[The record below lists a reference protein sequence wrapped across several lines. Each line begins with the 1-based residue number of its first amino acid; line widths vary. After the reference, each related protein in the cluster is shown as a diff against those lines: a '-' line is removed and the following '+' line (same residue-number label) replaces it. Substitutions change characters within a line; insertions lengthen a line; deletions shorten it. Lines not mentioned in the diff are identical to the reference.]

1 MIKTVYGNL
10 FGKVKVNE
18 NLILSRRIRM
28 KKVSGYI
35 SVRTLGCY
43 NFEFYVDDNATDEEI
58 KEKVNQTMQLSY
70 DYQVEEGYEEYTEVN
85 YRKKQ

>member
-1 MIKTVYGNL
+1 
-10 FGKVKVNE
+10 
-18 NLILSRRIRM
+18 M

-35 SVRTLGCY
+35 SVRALGCY
-43 NFEFYVDDNATDEEI
+43 DFEFYVDDNATDEEI
-58 KEKVNQTMQLSY
+58 KEKVDQTMQLSC